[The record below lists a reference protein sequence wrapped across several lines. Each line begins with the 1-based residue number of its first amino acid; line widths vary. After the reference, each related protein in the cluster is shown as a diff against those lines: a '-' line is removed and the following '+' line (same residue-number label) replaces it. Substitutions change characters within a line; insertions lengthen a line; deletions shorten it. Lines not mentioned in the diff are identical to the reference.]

1 MSSVTALLYIFCSM
15 FFILFFIFFPLCY
28 SRSFESWSVRFEVV
42 DYEDLGRR
50 LFLFGFEGLL
60 SESRLRCHEGYCICN
75 GGSLHRHEGGGY
87 WEMFTLYGKKGVYP
101 NGSILHKVVMCHL
114 QLNHIDA
121 MCLKSEVISV
131 IISTARSK
139 PYQDT

>member
-1 MSSVTALLYIFCSM
+1 M
-15 FFILFFIFFPLCY
+15 
-28 SRSFESWSVRFEVV
+28 

-114 QLNHIDA
+114 QLIILMQCA
-121 MCLKSEVISV
+121 CSPKSSV
-131 IISTARSK
+131 LLLAPLDPNLTKTRKNKSRIQFSRL
-139 PYQDT
+139 